1 MEWVDKP
8 LEEVDDVE
16 GSSQTLNFV
25 ESDGLSRVRVCH
37 VCFTSFVL
45 PKRVL
50 SGKVGQ
56 GGEFSVWVSVFLR

>member
-25 ESDGLSRVRVCH
+25 ESDGLLRVRICH
-37 VCFTSFVL
+37 VCFTSFV
-45 PKRVL
+45 PNCPN
-50 SGKVGQ
+50 G
-56 GGEFSVWVSVFLR
+56 F